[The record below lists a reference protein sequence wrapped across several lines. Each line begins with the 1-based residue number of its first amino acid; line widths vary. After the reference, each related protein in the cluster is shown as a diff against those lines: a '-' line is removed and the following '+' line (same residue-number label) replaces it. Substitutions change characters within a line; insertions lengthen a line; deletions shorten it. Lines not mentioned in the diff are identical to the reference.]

1 MKPPEFNRTAECT
14 YKFDGREYRIHV
26 DERGEA
32 IVDIYLTSEELYQV
46 VIAAYESFKT
56 RAEYFTFDLDRTWI
70 EIIDDT
76 ITRLR
81 AVVAA

>member
-14 YKFDGREYRIHV
+14 YKFDGREYRIYV

-32 IVDIYLTSEELYQV
+32 IVDVYITSEDRRQV
-46 VIAAYESFKT
+46 VLASHESFKDLSWV
-56 RAEYFTFDLDRTWI
+56 FTFNLGKTWTG
-70 EIIDDT
+70 IIDDT

>member
-1 MKPPEFNRTAECT
+1 MKHPECSVYASCKYEHN
-14 YKFDGREYRIHV
+14 GREYHIHV

-32 IVDIYLTSEELYQV
+32 IVDVYLTSEDRHQV
-46 VIAAYESFKT
+46 VLASHDSFKDLA
-56 RAEYFTFDLDRTWI
+56 RFFTFDISKTWT

-81 AVVAA
+81 KVALE